1 MTLTSSRNIPRDVIG
16 SERLRSATEHRDH
29 ESVLAVAGLP
39 EEKGELLR
47 PLIRA
52 SNGISVHSEA
62 ASARLGV
69 ATTLLRSS
77 VEDESPMASRVR
89 LLDRIAVSF
98 ADYLAAFT
106 GLPEVRWQVNER
118 MVLQLDGSTAR
129 FSVPNSA
136 VVVFALLDEHSIVQ
150 LEVRNPAEM
159 VLQYRTEHP
168 GDRTDLAVGVK
179 TQLRPD
185 LWYVL
190 PAALPMQLHTDQPGS
205 SVLMVTARRLPDGTL
220 NDGRGID
227 E

>member
-1 MTLTSSRNIPRDVIG
+1 MSRYWRWLACPRKQA
-16 SERLRSATEHRDH
+16 SC
-29 ESVLAVAGLP
+29 SVLSFAPATGYRSTRKRRRPAWALLPRCSAV
-39 EEKGELLR
+39 
-47 PLIRA
+47 
-52 SNGISVHSEA
+52 
-62 ASARLGV
+62 
-69 ATTLLRSS
+69 RSRTN
-77 VEDESPMASRVR
+77 PRWHPRVR
-89 LLDRIAVSF
+89 LLDRIAVSL

>member
-1 MTLTSSRNIPRDVIG
+1 MSI
-16 SERLRSATEHRDH
+16 RSFSWKCETRP
-29 ESVLAVAGLP
+29 VAGLP
-39 EEKGELLR
+39 EETGELLR

-89 LLDRIAVSF
+89 LLDRIAVSL

-106 GLPEVRWQVNER
+106 GLP
-118 MVLQLDGSTAR
+118 
-129 FSVPNSA
+129 
-136 VVVFALLDEHSIVQ
+136 
-150 LEVRNPAEM
+150 EM